1 MTLLS
6 ILDVAVGL
14 ILVWLILSL
23 VVMQIQEWI
32 AGRYHLRSKMLADT
46 IENMLGARLT
56 RQFYEHPIIRSLS
69 AHKNS
74 AALPSYIPSDQFG
87 AVLLDLIRS
96 LGQPAACLREQL
108 FDLCSLLE
116 GRRQSKARRAAIP
129 RLRDLLG
136 LLDSGAQG
144 SQRAP
149 APEMETQWM
158 LAELQKI
165 GAEFPAIAA
174 DLQAIDSA
182 HREVRDAAAR
192 ESTPDSTNGRI
203 LAEVRAGLA
212 ALGALDPAIS
222 RSLRVVCSSLDQHA
236 DHPENALVLA
246 RRSIQSWFE
255 SAMERLTGRYKRR
268 AVTLSFLI
276 GFCLAAFLNVDTVL
290 LAGFLWRQA
299 YVAAAI
305 ANEAQSLFSNSVSQ
319 LSQLSAGGQ
328 LLLFQ
333 SRFSIYNVP
342 LGWISLPIEPDAALS
357 LTQLRQMCTLSSSGV
372 SGIQGFFLANRCFPI
387 VNAPHLTDY
396 LGWGLKLMGC
406 VITAAAAAQGAPFW
420 FDILAKLVNVRSS
433 GMRPAPAT
441 ERVG

>member
-1 MTLLS
+1 
-6 ILDVAVGL
+6 
-14 ILVWLILSL
+14 
-23 VVMQIQEWI
+23 
-32 AGRYHLRSKMLADT
+32 
-46 IENMLGARLT
+46 
-56 RQFYEHPIIRSLS
+56 
-69 AHKNS
+69 
-74 AALPSYIPSDQFG
+74 
-87 AVLLDLIRS
+87 
-96 LGQPAACLREQL
+96 
-108 FDLCSLLE
+108 
-116 GRRQSKARRAAIP
+116 
-129 RLRDLLG
+129 
-136 LLDSGAQG
+136 
-144 SQRAP
+144 
-149 APEMETQWM
+149 
-158 LAELQKI
+158 
-165 GAEFPAIAA
+165 
-174 DLQAIDSA
+174 
-182 HREVRDAAAR
+182 
-192 ESTPDSTNGRI
+192 
-203 LAEVRAGLA
+203 
-212 ALGALDPAIS
+212 
-222 RSLRVVCSSLDQHA
+222 
-236 DHPENALVLA
+236 
-246 RRSIQSWFE
+246 
-255 SAMERLTGRYKRR
+255 MERLTGRYKRR